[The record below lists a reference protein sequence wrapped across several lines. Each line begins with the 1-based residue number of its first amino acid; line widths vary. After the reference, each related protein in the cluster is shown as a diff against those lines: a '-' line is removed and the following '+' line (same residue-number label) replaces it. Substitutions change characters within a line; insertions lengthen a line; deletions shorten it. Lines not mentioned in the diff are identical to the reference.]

1 MIKRKG
7 GIEEILLCIFS
18 LILLL
23 TVISLITVGI
33 VRSNRKFEQQ
43 TIKDIINKIEI
54 NEKLQLIEMDENQL
68 IIRKKKKDNN
78 VE

>member
-54 NEKLQLIEMDENQL
+54 NEKLYLIEMDENQL